1 MNRRLVV
8 AVRHLVVMLR
18 LRRPLRLVVMLRLR
32 RPLRLVVML
41 RLRRPLRL
49 VVITRGSSLM
59 VSKVVSKVGSSLV
72 AQIST
77 PEILTRARP
86 DQESSQIFARERP
99 HKWPLANLRR

>member
-32 RPLRLVVML
+32 RPLRLVV
-41 RLRRPLRL
+41 
-49 VVITRGSSLM
+49 ITRGSSL
-59 VSKVVSKVGSSLV
+59 VVSSLV